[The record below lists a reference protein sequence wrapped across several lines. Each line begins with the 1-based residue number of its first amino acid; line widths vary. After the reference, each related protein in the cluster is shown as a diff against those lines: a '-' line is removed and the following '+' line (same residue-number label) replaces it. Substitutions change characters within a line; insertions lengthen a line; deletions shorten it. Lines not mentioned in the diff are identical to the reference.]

1 VSIVFGLCFA
11 LGIGTSD
18 FLGGFAT
25 RRLPALTVVLGM
37 LVGGVAT
44 AALLLA
50 VVPSA
55 FRIEDVGLGAASGLT
70 VGFALMAM
78 FHGLARSSP
87 AVVSPLAALVSTLF
101 PIGFDVLTG
110 GELQGLV
117 ILGVVV
123 GLVGIVLSSF
133 SPDLGSAVNV
143 GLLWGLIAGALF
155 GSALTFLAG
164 TSEASGVWPAVSQRT
179 VALVLLFVVASQR
192 NIPRFPAPGVR
203 IVALASGLFGS
214 LAVAAFAVGSQRGS
228 ITQVAVSG
236 ATFPAV
242 TAALAAIFR
251 LHPLR
256 WWQVVGIGACIG
268 GVALMALA

>member
-1 VSIVFGLCFA
+1 MSIVFGLCFA

-25 RRLPALTVVLGM
+25 RRQHALTVVLGM
-37 LVGGVAT
+37 LVGGVVM
-44 AALLLA
+44 AALLLT

-78 FHGLARSSP
+78 FHGLAHSSP
-87 AVVSPLAALVSTLF
+87 AVVSPLAALVSTLL

-110 GELQGLV
+110 AELQGLV
-117 ILGVVV
+117 IVGVVV

-133 SPDLGSAVNV
+133 SPDLGSAVKV

-164 TSEASGVWPAVSQRT
+164 TSEASGVWPAVSQRS
-179 VALVLLFVVASQR
+179 VALVLLFVVASQQ
-192 NIPRFPAPGVR
+192 NIPRFPVRGVR
-203 IVALASGLFGS
+203 IVALASGVFGS
-214 LAVAAFAVGSQRGS
+214 LAVAAFAVGTQRGS
-228 ITQVAVSG
+228 ITQVAVAG

-242 TAALAAIFR
+242 TAALAAAFR
-251 LHPLR
+251 FHPLR
-256 WWQVVGIGACIG
+256 WWQVAGIGACIG
-268 GVALMALA
+268 GVALMAVA

>member
-1 VSIVFGLCFA
+1 MSIVFGLCYA

-25 RRLPALTVVLGM
+25 RRLPAMTVVLGM

-44 AALLLA
+44 GAALL
-50 VVPSA
+50 VIVPSE
-55 FRIEDVGLGAASGLT
+55 FRVGDVGLGAASGLT

-78 FHGLARSSP
+78 FHGLSRSSP

-101 PIGFDVLTG
+101 PIVFDVLSG
-110 GELQGLV
+110 GELEGLV
-117 ILGVVV
+117 IVGVVV

-133 SPDLGSAVNV
+133 SPDLGSAVKV
-143 GLLWGLIAGALF
+143 GLVWGLIAGALF

-164 TSEASGVWPAVSQRT
+164 TGEASGVWPAVSQRS
-179 VALVLLFVVASQR
+179 VALVLLFFVASHR
-192 NIPRFPAPGVR
+192 GVPRFPGHGVR
-203 IVALASGLFGS
+203 IVALASGVFGS
-214 LAVAAFAVGSQRGS
+214 LAVAAFAVGVQRGS
-228 ITQVAVSG
+228 ITQVAVTG

-242 TAALAAIFR
+242 TAALAATFG

-256 WWQVVGIGACIG
+256 WWQVAGIAACIS